1 MGQRPLCLSCLPIFI
16 NNITRDRL
24 DSWLAMFNELF
35 GSDFLTTFLKFAI
48 VGFSGMIVN
57 FGITYLLKE
66 KARQNKYFSNIMG
79 FVVAATTNYF
89 LHHYWTFQSQNTQ
102 MGKEYIQF
110 FVVSTI
116 GAAIDTATVY
126 LLHNKLNLNFYLSKV
141 FATGVAMVW
150 NFLANL
156 LFTFA

>member
-1 MGQRPLCLSCLPIFI
+1 
-16 NNITRDRL
+16 
-24 DSWLAMFNELF
+24 MFDELF
-35 GSDFLTTFLKFAI
+35 GSEFLTTFLKFAV
-48 VGFSGMIVN
+48 VGFSGMVVN
-57 FGITYLLKE
+57 FGITYLMKE
-66 KARQNKYFSNIMG
+66 KVGLNKYVSNILG

-89 LHHYWTFQSQNTQ
+89 LHRYWTFHSQNPQ

-110 FVVSTI
+110 FTVSII
-116 GAAIDTATVY
+116 GVTIDTLVVY
-126 LLHNKLNLNFYLSKV
+126 LLHDKMKVNFYISKI